1 MSLTARADNLSNVV
15 ERWVVRLWNVNL
27 PLFLWWLVVWRCDIG
42 RVHSDDFIDKAQAFL
57 VVFVF
62 ESLLP
67 RVLPQASF
75 AVINGFW

>member
-27 PLFLWWLVVWRCDIG
+27 PLFLWWLVVRRCDIG
-42 RVHSDDFIDKAQAFL
+42 RVHSDDFIDKAQALL

>member
-1 MSLTARADNLSNVV
+1 MSLTTRSNDLSNVV
-15 ERWVVRLWNVNL
+15 ERWVVRFWNVNL
-27 PLFLWWLVVWRCDIG
+27 PLLLRWLVVRRCDIG
-42 RVHSDDFIDKAQAFL
+42 RVHSDDFIDKAQALL